1 MRKVLL
7 SADSTCDLTEE
18 QKKQYNILSCPL
30 HIILNDKS
38 YDDSVDIFPEDI
50 YTFFKNTGT
59 LPKTSAVNTNEYIQ
73 AFKPYIDQGY
83 DIVHI
88 NISSAISASYNNCCE
103 AAKKIGNIYPVDSK
117 SLSTGTGLLVLE
129 AAQLILE
136 GNDAQACQTK
146 LTEMTSHIHASFVL
160 DRLDFMRAGGRCST
174 IAMLGANL
182 LSLKPCIE
190 VESSTGKMGVVK
202 KYRGSLE
209 KVLPQYVHDK
219 LESCS
224 NIRNNRIFLT
234 HSGISPE
241 REQLVYNILK
251 ETGRFDE
258 IFITRASCT
267 ISSHCGPNTLGILF
281 MDK

>member
-1 MRKVLL
+1 M
-7 SADSTCDLTEE
+7 
-18 QKKQYNILSCPL
+18 
-30 HIILNDKS
+30 
-38 YDDSVDIFPEDI
+38 
-50 YTFFKNTGT
+50 
-59 LPKTSAVNTNEYIQ
+59 
-73 AFKPYIDQGY
+73 
-83 DIVHI
+83 
-88 NISSAISASYNNCCE
+88 
-103 AAKKIGNIYPVDSK
+103 
-117 SLSTGTGLLVLE
+117 LVLE